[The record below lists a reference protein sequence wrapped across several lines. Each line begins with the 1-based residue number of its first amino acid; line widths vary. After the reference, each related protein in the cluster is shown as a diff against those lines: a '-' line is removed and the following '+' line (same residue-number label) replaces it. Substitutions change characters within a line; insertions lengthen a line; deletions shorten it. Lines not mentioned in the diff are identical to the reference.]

1 MEPHA
6 EPRKHSLK
14 RSAARVAAALGLFG
28 VVCAVLAILFGNLM
42 LNSYARTKIE
52 KAFTAAHPGQV
63 LRIGPMDNSWSE
75 GRLATAS
82 LLLTTPDFALKTG
95 PIAIHHVR
103 WAPLLARKPALPE
116 VFAQASLEATNVTFE
131 FSSPR
136 YELRCARLEASVPAA
151 ALSAEAISLSPQVAD
166 EAFFA
171 ARPFCK
177 TRLRVVIPDC
187 RVVGLS
193 YPELLAG
200 TAYRAQSLQ
209 VSGLQLDA
217 LVNRDKPN
225 DPVPRPGLMVH
236 EALAKLGKVIAL
248 DVLTLT
254 NGTLIYCE
262 RPVANA
268 PPGVLTFGA
277 VQISAKGLISQA
289 PPGTAMSVQA
299 QGNLMNAGTLKVAM
313 SLPVVSPD
321 FSLSYSGSL
330 STMDITRLNAYL
342 KIAEHFRITS
352 CRAESV
358 TFDIQVKAGHA
369 TGNVYPIYRDLNI
382 ALLNQETGSAK
393 GVMNRTESFLANLFK
408 IRNASLPDSSGKV
421 RAGKVNYERKPDD
434 TFLQFIWFALRSG
447 VLDSI
452 RS

>member
-6 EPRKHSLK
+6 EPRTRSLK
-14 RSAARVAAALGLFG
+14 RSAARVAAVLGVIGAFCAAL
-28 VVCAVLAILFGNLM
+28 AVLFGNFM

-52 KAFTAAHPGQV
+52 KAFAAAHPGQV
-63 LRIGPMDNSWSE
+63 LRIGPMDNSWKE

-82 LLLTTPDFALKTG
+82 LLLTTPDFTLKTG
-95 PIAIHHVR
+95 PIAIRHVH
-103 WAPLLARKPALPE
+103 WAPLLSRKPALPE
-116 VFAQASLEATNVTFE
+116 VFAQASLEATNLTFE

-136 YELRCARLEASVPAA
+136 YELRCARLEASVSAA
-151 ALSAEAISLSPQVAD
+151 ALSAEAISLRPQMGD

-177 TRLRVVIPDC
+177 TRLRVVIPEC
-187 RVVGLS
+187 RVAGLS

-200 TAYRAQSLQ
+200 AAYRAESLQ
-209 VSGLQLDA
+209 VSGLQLEA

-225 DPVPRPGLMVH
+225 DPVLQPGLMVH
-236 EALAKLGKVIAL
+236 EALAKLGKVISL
-248 DVLTLT
+248 DVLNLT
-254 NGTLIYCE
+254 NGNLIYCE
-262 RPVANA
+262 RRAA
-268 PPGVLTFGA
+268 SGPPGVLTFGA

-289 PPGTAMSVQA
+289 PPGTAMSIQA

-330 STMDITRLNAYL
+330 SAMDITRLNAFL
-342 KIAEHFRITS
+342 EIAENFRITS
-352 CRAESV
+352 CRAESA
-358 TFDIQVKAGHA
+358 TFDIQVKAGRA

-382 ALLNQETGSAK
+382 AFLNQETGSEK
-393 GVMNRTESFLANLFK
+393 GLLNRTESVLANTFK
-408 IRNASLPDSSGKV
+408 IRNASLPDTSGKV
-421 RAGKVNYERKPDD
+421 RAGKVNYERKPGD